1 MTDSPS
7 VIDDKPDFSEGS
19 PDDGDDQDA
28 GGRTY
33 VTAFSRGLK
42 IIGCFS
48 AAHPSLTIAE
58 VAKAAGLNRATARRL
73 LMTLEADG
81 YASQRDGRY
90 HLTPRILDLGYSYL
104 SGLPLDGLLYPSLF
118 AVADRFRESCS
129 AGILEGHD
137 VVWVARAQTSHPRVM
152 TLVNRVGSRRPAY
165 LTALGVVLLAG
176 LPNDR
181 LDEYLRTAEMR
192 KHTDKTITSPAQL
205 LAEVLGARANGW
217 YLADEPVEYGV
228 RAIAVPVTTPEGNTL
243 AISIASHVP
252 AEVMKASFLPALKE
266 TAAEIEH
273 LLLLRN

>member
-1 MTDSPS
+1 VTDSPS
-7 VIDDKPDFSEGS
+7 AIDDRPDFGPGA
-19 PDDGDDQDA
+19 PDDPDDSEA

-42 IIGCFS
+42 IISCFS
-48 AAHPSLTIAE
+48 AARPSLTIAE

-73 LMTLEADG
+73 LLTLEADG
-81 YASQRDGRY
+81 YATQRDGRY
-90 HLTPRILDLGYSYL
+90 RLTAQVLDLGYSYL
-104 SGLPLDGLLYPSLF
+104 SSLPLDALLYPNLF

-129 AGILEGHD
+129 AGVLDGHD

-165 LTALGVVLLAG
+165 LTALGMVLLAG
-176 LPNDR
+176 LPDDR
-181 LDEYLRTAEMR
+181 LDEYLRTADLRRQTE
-192 KHTDKTITSPAQL
+192 KTITSPAQL
-205 LAEVLGARANGW
+205 LAEILSTRVNGW

-228 RAIAVPVTTPEGNTL
+228 RAVAVPVATPEGSTL

-252 AEVMKASFLPALKE
+252 AEVMRESFIPALKE

>member
-1 MTDSPS
+1 VTDSPS
-7 VIDDKPDFSEGS
+7 AIEDRSDFGPGPADDAEDAE
-19 PDDGDDQDA
+19 A

-42 IIGCFS
+42 IISCFS
-48 AAHPSLTIAE
+48 AARPSLTIAE

-73 LMTLEADG
+73 LLTLEADG
-81 YASQRDGRY
+81 YATQRDGRY
-90 HLTPRILDLGYSYL
+90 RLTPQVLDLGYSYL
-104 SGLPLDGLLYPSLF
+104 SSLQLDALLYPSLF

-129 AGILEGHD
+129 AGMLDGHD
-137 VVWVARAQTSHPRVM
+137 VVWVARAQTSQPRVM

-176 LPNDR
+176 LPDDR
-181 LDEYLRTAEMR
+181 LDDYLRTADLR

-205 LAEVLGARANGW
+205 LAEVLSTRVNGW

-228 RAIAVPVTTPEGNTL
+228 RAVAVPVATPEGNTL

-252 AEVMKASFLPALKE
+252 ADVMKTTFLSALKE